1 MSEDTFE
8 RWITCPLSTPGES
21 KGKAT
26 MKTLK
31 LLLPALLSIGTVV
44 TALPDTADA
53 KPRGFSHF
61 NRGQHGNKNNVPE
74 LSVGAAGAA
83 LALLGG
89 GLMIITGRRRRSK
102 RD

>member
-1 MSEDTFE
+1 
-8 RWITCPLSTPGES
+8 
-21 KGKAT
+21 

-31 LLLPALLSIGTVV
+31 LLLPALLSIGTVL
-44 TALPDTADA
+44 TALPDSADA
-53 KPRGFSHF
+53 KPRAFSHSNRW
-61 NRGQHGNKNNVPE
+61 NRGHKNNVPE